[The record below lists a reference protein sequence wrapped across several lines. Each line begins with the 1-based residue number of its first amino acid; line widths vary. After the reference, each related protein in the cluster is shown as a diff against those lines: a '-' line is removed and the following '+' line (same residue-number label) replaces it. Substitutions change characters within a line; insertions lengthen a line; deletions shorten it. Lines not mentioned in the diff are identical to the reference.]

1 MCSPCCTLITLNLL
15 DTSAPRVPGLDLMR
29 GIAILW
35 VMLFHF
41 RFMIALPRVLYW
53 PSHYGWMGVDL
64 FFVLSGYLIGSQ
76 LMRPYLKGST
86 PSLGGFYFRR
96 AFRILPAYLTVLA
109 LYFVVPGFREAPSI
123 SPAWQFLTFTENF
136 RINYAVD
143 HAFSHVWSL
152 CVEEHFYLVLPLL
165 ILLLMR
171 KPRFG
176 KALTLILGILAF
188 GIFIRG
194 YIYLHQLRPLLLAG
208 NDDFYLRYTERIYY
222 PTHTRLD
229 GLLVGV
235 VLACLKTFRPLWWEK
250 MMSRGYLLLIS
261 GLLACGCAMW
271 LFRDRF
277 VFSATLVGYPLLSL
291 GLGLL
296 VACSISPQ
304 LLASLQRLLPGRRGE
319 RIRLLSGQCFAMLAT
334 LAYSLYLTHKQI
346 SHLCRVHLSQYM
358 QPAGWSALA
367 LTFIASICVAILLYL
382 AVERPFLRLRERL
395 SSRQA
400 RITAESAVAS

>member
-1 MCSPCCTLITLNLL
+1 M
-15 DTSAPRVPGLDLMR
+15 PGLDLMR

-41 RFMIALPRVLYW
+41 RFMIILPRVLYW
-53 PSHYGWMGVDL
+53 PSRYGWMGVDL

-86 PSLGGFYFRR
+86 PSLSGFYFRR

-109 LYFVVPGFREAPSI
+109 LYFAVPGFREAPGI

-136 RINYAVD
+136 RINYAID
-143 HAFSHVWSL
+143 RAFSHVWSL

-176 KALTLILGILAF
+176 KSLALILNILFLGVA
-188 GIFIRG
+188 IRG
-194 YIYLHQLRPLLLAG
+194 YIYLHQLKPLLLSG
-208 NDDFYLRYTERIYY
+208 DDDFYLRYTESIYY
-222 PTHTRLD
+222 PTYTRLD

-235 VLACLKTFRPLWWEK
+235 VLACVKTFRPLWWEK

-261 GLLACGCAMW
+261 GLLTCGWAMW

-277 VFSATLVGYPLLSL
+277 SLSGTLAGFPLMSI
-291 GLGLL
+291 GLGFL
-296 VACSISPQ
+296 VASSISPQ
-304 LLASLQRLLPGRRGE
+304 LLASLQRVLPGLRGA
-319 RIRLLSGQCFAMLAT
+319 RIRSLSAQCSAVMAT
-334 LAYSLYLTHKQI
+334 LAYSLYLTHKEI
-346 SHLCRVHLSQYM
+346 GNLCHVHLGHYM
-358 QPAGWSALA
+358 QSGGWPALV
-367 LTFIASICVAILLYL
+367 IAITASMCVATLLYL

-395 SSRQA
+395 SSRQPRPA
-400 RITAESAVAS
+400 AESAVAG

>member
-1 MCSPCCTLITLNLL
+1 LKLL
-15 DTSAPRVPGLDLMR
+15 DTSAPRIPGLDLMR
-29 GIAILW
+29 GIAIVW

-41 RFMIALPRVLYW
+41 RFIIALPHVLYW
-53 PSHYGWMGVDL
+53 PARYGWMGVDL

-76 LMRPYLKGST
+76 LLRPYLKGST
-86 PSLGGFYFRR
+86 PSLSGFYFRR

-109 LYFVVPGFREAPSI
+109 LYFVIPGFREAPGI

-136 RINYAVD
+136 RINYAID
-143 HAFSHVWSL
+143 QAFSHVWSL

-176 KALTLILGILAF
+176 KALALILSILAF
-188 GIFIRG
+188 GIFIRS

-208 NDDFYLRYTERIYY
+208 NDDFYLRYTEGIYY
-222 PTHTRLD
+222 PTYTRLD

-235 VLACLKTFRPLWWEK
+235 VLACLKTFRPVWWEN

-261 GLLACGCAMW
+261 GLACCGWAMW

-277 VFSATLVGYPLLSL
+277 GSSGTVVGFPLMSL

-296 VACSISPQ
+296 VGSSISPQ
-304 LLASLQRLLPGRRGE
+304 ILGALERAIPSSWGQRFRALATQS
-319 RIRLLSGQCFAMLAT
+319 FAVMAT
-334 LAYSLYLTHKQI
+334 LAYSTYLIHKEI
-346 SHLCRVHLSQYM
+346 GHLCRDHFSQYM
-358 QPAGWSALA
+358 QSGGWTAFLIAFSASLLA
-367 LTFIASICVAILLYL
+367 ASLLYL

-395 SSRQA
+395 SASRSA
-400 RITAESAVAS
+400 PTAESAVAS